1 MIGHNPT
8 IAVLAQLMDDGE
20 GDEAAGEAMTSGY
33 PTSAVAVFEYDGDW
47 SELDPASARLTAF
60 HAPR

>member
-1 MIGHNPT
+1 
-8 IAVLAQLMDDGE
+8 MDDGE

-47 SELDPASARLTAF
+47 SEARSGFRPPHRVPPRADASASRV
-60 HAPR
+60 HSRVR